1 MGVCKSRQDR
11 AAGTPGDHQDWFH
24 SVMEMVGLRF
34 HQPVVGPKNRMV
46 HSALSQVSRLMSATS
61 TPRFLVSMMN
71 SERSEFVEC
80 CRDAEMLWAGFDAEF
95 VVAASQVLE

>member
-11 AAGTPGDHQDWFH
+11 AAGTPGGHQDWFH

-34 HQPVVGPKNRMV
+34 HQPVVRPKNRMV
-46 HSALSQVSRLMSATS
+46 HSALSQVSRRMSATS

-71 SERSEFVEC
+71 SGRSEFVEC
-80 CRDAEMLWAGFDAEF
+80 CRHAEMLWAGFDAEF